1 MGATTASSTH
11 LHLCSSTLPFLL
23 LIWVNLPM
31 LLFKDS
37 PLFVCSRCHLHL
49 FIQGLQSNI
58 YPFLTCIIKISLSP
72 ELFPPKTQKYCNFS
86 ILKKN
91 LLLALYP
98 LQTVT
103 LFLCSY
109 LWHNSW
115 KELTLLA
122 TFKSFLPLLSPI
134 HSHQPSPL
142 RQDCLCQGLS
152 ILLNLKPHFP
162 CLFIEHESSSFP
174 PWCLDHHPPLL
185 VSLLSIWLLLH

>member
-37 PLFVCSRCHLHL
+37 PFFVCSRCHLHL

-109 LWHNSW
+109 LWHNS
-115 KELTLLA
+115 
-122 TFKSFLPLLSPI
+122 
-134 HSHQPSPL
+134 
-142 RQDCLCQGLS
+142 
-152 ILLNLKPHFP
+152 
-162 CLFIEHESSSFP
+162 
-174 PWCLDHHPPLL
+174 
-185 VSLLSIWLLLH
+185 